1 MRAVQ
6 KISDDWVFH
15 DHFVPELIAEL
26 WDGEAVSLPHN
37 AVKLP
42 FNYFDE
48 KCYQHAFIY
57 QKKLPWQTAFEGKEV
72 VLRFDAAMADAVVCL
87 NGKQVAAHKD
97 GYTPFEARLTDLL
110 VNGDNLI
117 TVKIDGSE
125 NPEIPP
131 FGGMIDYLTYAG
143 IYRDVWL
150 EIRSSVSIAKMKVE
164 TGNVLEAA
172 KSASVRCWFDN
183 PQDLPL
189 EGVVVATL
197 KDGEG
202 SAIVAVSAP
211 LDGASALLRF
221 DNLTGLAL
229 WDIDNPVLYE
239 ISVELTTTS
248 GTDQISSK
256 FGFRTAEF
264 TPDGFLLNGKPLKLM
279 GLNRHQSFPYVG
291 YAMGRSAQE
300 QDAELVK
307 RVLKC
312 NVVRTSHYPQ
322 STYFL
327 DHCDRIGLLV
337 FEEIPGWQHIG
348 GPAWKAESV
357 ENVRRMIERDW
368 NHPSIIIW
376 GVRINKSQDDHDF
389 YTETNRLARELDP
402 TRQTGGVRYIDE
414 SELLED
420 VYTMNDFSQ
429 GSEELPGNNRP
440 HVALRNQRE
449 VTGLSKLVPY
459 LVTEFNGHMYPTKR
473 TDQEQRQAE
482 HVSRHLR
489 VLDAMHGDPNVS
501 GCIGWCMFDY
511 NTHQE
516 FGSGDRICYHGVMDM
531 FREPKFAAY
540 AYISQCDP
548 SDEVVLKPVTYW
560 ARGERNIGGVLPL
573 IILTNCDEIEF
584 RYGNQLS
591 KRAGPDRQNYPHLPH
606 PPIVF
611 DERHFRPEEMGL
623 WGSSWQ
629 DGTLVGYING
639 EAVKAVQM
647 SSAPVPTTLQV
658 EADQTSLNAME
669 RDTVRVIA
677 RVLDQTGNVLP
688 YLEGSMEVDV
698 AGPAI
703 LLGPNI
709 VPIRGGIVGFWLQ
722 ANGEPGDIDIGVY
735 WPGLGGERIRVVSVG
750 L

>member
-1 MRAVQ
+1 
-6 KISDDWVFH
+6 
-15 DHFVPELIAEL
+15 
-26 WDGEAVSLPHN
+26 
-37 AVKLP
+37 
-42 FNYFDE
+42 
-48 KCYQHAFIY
+48 
-57 QKKLPWQTAFEGKEV
+57 
-72 VLRFDAAMADAVVCL
+72 
-87 NGKQVAAHKD
+87 
-97 GYTPFEARLTDLL
+97 
-110 VNGDNLI
+110 
-117 TVKIDGSE
+117 
-125 NPEIPP
+125 
-131 FGGMIDYLTYAG
+131 
-143 IYRDVWL
+143 
-150 EIRSSVSIAKMKVE
+150 
-164 TGNVLEAA
+164 
-172 KSASVRCWFDN
+172 
-183 PQDLPL
+183 
-189 EGVVVATL
+189 
-197 KDGEG
+197 
-202 SAIVAVSAP
+202 
-211 LDGASALLRF
+211 
-221 DNLTGLAL
+221 
-229 WDIDNPVLYE
+229 
-239 ISVELTTTS
+239 
-248 GTDQISSK
+248 
-256 FGFRTAEF
+256 
-264 TPDGFLLNGKPLKLM
+264 
-279 GLNRHQSFPYVG
+279 
-291 YAMGRSAQE
+291 
-300 QDAELVK
+300 
-307 RVLKC
+307 
-312 NVVRTSHYPQ
+312 
-322 STYFL
+322 
-327 DHCDRIGLLV
+327 
-337 FEEIPGWQHIG
+337 
-348 GPAWKAESV
+348 
-357 ENVRRMIERDW
+357 
-368 NHPSIIIW
+368 
-376 GVRINKSQDDHDF
+376 
-389 YTETNRLARELDP
+389 
-402 TRQTGGVRYIDE
+402 
-414 SELLED
+414 
-420 VYTMNDFSQ
+420 
-429 GSEELPGNNRP
+429 
-440 HVALRNQRE
+440 
-449 VTGLSKLVPY
+449 
-459 LVTEFNGHMYPTKR
+459 
-473 TDQEQRQAE
+473 
-482 HVSRHLR
+482 
-489 VLDAMHGDPNVS
+489 
-501 GCIGWCMFDY
+501 MFDY